1 MCPHRVFVSLIYV
14 LVGGKALSIKDRS
27 WLDVLSSNDTETLW
41 SKLFNLLSRHS
52 AVRLLYPQKELS
64 SDNKW
69 DIYSDLTQ
77 GLFLRLL
84 EKDRWQHYLDL
95 SYSHD
100 RIEQELFRIE
110 VPNFVSELQRERYPE
125 SYRLARR
132 ISDLIKT
139 RAEFRYYPNQFWSS
153 TNATAS
159 GLPRTTNKM
168 VLKVYGLAVWPTNK
182 EVSRNTNLEPLVRD
196 VAIRSRDTR
205 RTGRGS
211 GSQIIISNE
220 ELTQLIIDILT
231 AVNTPL
237 TIRMIRGFVMS
248 KLMIEDCWFISLDAE
263 LTSASERAIEPQK
276 VDLPDKRPT
285 PLDSLLAKEM
295 KQQIEN
301 VVESLLNKM
310 REAVRYKTI
319 RYSKLIDVVW
329 HCYFNPASP
338 SQTKIARLMGISDS
352 LVSHYRGIFDNLI
365 RGLPLSVDE
374 FIHLNTVLGNRV
386 AAVRSEMLVMTKTK
400 SKIGEEKT
408 IEVDPQFASAKNA
421 RAFGV
426 AASRSS

>member
-1 MCPHRVFVSLIYV
+1 MT
-14 LVGGKALSIKDRS
+14 IKDRS
-27 WLDVLSSNDTETLW
+27 WLDVLRNNDTETLW

-95 SYSHD
+95 GYSDD
-100 RIEQELFRIE
+100 RVEQELFRIE

-139 RAEFRYYPNQFWSS
+139 RAEFRYYPNQAWSS
-153 TNATAS
+153 TNAKAS
-159 GLPRTTNKM
+159 GMPRVTNKM
-168 VLKVYGLAVWPTNK
+168 VLKVYGLTCWPAGK
-182 EVSRNTNLEPLVRD
+182 EVKRNANLEHLVRE
-196 VAIRSRDTR
+196 VAVRTRDTR

-211 GSQIIISNE
+211 GSQVIISNE
-220 ELTQLIIDILT
+220 ELTQLIVDIFT
-231 AVNTPL
+231 AVDTPL
-237 TIRMIRGFVMS
+237 TVRMIRGFVMS

-263 LTSASERAIEPQK
+263 LTSASEHATEPQR

-310 REAVRYKTI
+310 REAVRFKTI
-319 RYSKLIDVVW
+319 RYFKLIDVVW

-352 LVSHYRGIFDNLI
+352 LVSHYRNIFDDLI

-374 FIHLNTVLGNRV
+374 FIHLNTVLGNRLTTLK
-386 AAVRSEMLVMTKTK
+386 SEMMVTAKSK

-408 IEVDPQFASAKNA
+408 IELDAQFASAKSA
-421 RAFGV
+421 RAFSV
-426 AASRSS
+426 AASGSS

>member
-1 MCPHRVFVSLIYV
+1 L
-14 LVGGKALSIKDRS
+14 LIKDRG
-27 WLDVLSSNDTETLW
+27 WLDVLQNNDTEELW
-41 SKLFNLLSRHS
+41 SKLFKLLSRHS
-52 AVRLLYPQKELS
+52 AVKLLYPQKELS
-64 SDNKW
+64 SDNRL

-77 GLFLRLL
+77 GLFLKLF
-84 EKDRWQHYLDL
+84 EKKRWQHYLDL
-95 SYSHD
+95 NYSD
-100 RIEQELFRIE
+100 DKVEQELFRIE

-139 RAEFRYYPNQFWSS
+139 RPEFRHYPNHAGSQ
-153 TNATAS
+153 TDAKTP
-159 GLPRTTNKM
+159 GLPRASNKM
-168 VLKVYGLAVWPTNK
+168 VLKVYGLTEWPANK
-182 EVSRNTNLEPLVRD
+182 EIKHNTNIEHLVRD
-196 VAIRSRDTR
+196 VAVRTRDTR

-220 ELTQLIIDILT
+220 ELTQLIIDIFT

-237 TIRMIRGFVMS
+237 TVRMIRWFVMS

-263 LTSASERAIEPQK
+263 LAIASERATEPRK

-285 PLDSLLAKEM
+285 PLDSLLEKEM
-295 KQQIEN
+295 KQQIQN
-301 VVESLLNKM
+301 IVESLLNKM

-338 SQTKIARLMGISDS
+338 SQTRIARTMGISDS

-365 RGLPLSVDE
+365 RNLPLNVEE
-374 FIHLNTVLGNRV
+374 FIHLNTVLGNRL
-386 AAVRSEMLVMTKTK
+386 AALRSEMVTTAKSK
-400 SKIGEEKT
+400 SKIGEEKS
-408 IEVDPQFASAKNA
+408 IEVDAQFASAKCA
-421 RAFGV
+421 KAYAV
-426 AASRSS
+426 AASGSS

>member
-1 MCPHRVFVSLIYV
+1 M
-14 LVGGKALSIKDRS
+14 SIKDRS
-27 WLDVLSSNDTETLW
+27 WLDVLWSNDTETLW

-52 AVRLLYPQKELS
+52 AVRLLYSQKELS

-95 SYSHD
+95 GYSDD
-100 RIEQELFRIE
+100 RVEQELFRIE
-110 VPNFVSELQRERYPE
+110 VPNYISELQRERYPE

-139 RAEFRYYPNQFWSS
+139 RAEFRYYPNQFWPS
-153 TNATAS
+153 TDAKAPS
-159 GLPRTTNKM
+159 HRTTNKM
-168 VLKVYGLAVWPTNK
+168 VLKVYGLSDWPAGK
-182 EVSRNTNLEPLVRD
+182 EVKRNANLENLVRD
-196 VAIRSRDTR
+196 VAVRYRDTR

-220 ELTQLIIDILT
+220 ELTQLIVDILI
-231 AVNTPL
+231 AVDTPL
-237 TIRMIRGFVMS
+237 TVRMIRGFVMS

-263 LTSASERAIEPQK
+263 LTAASERATEPQR

-310 REAVRYKTI
+310 REAVRHKTI

-352 LVSHYRGIFDNLI
+352 LVSHYRNIFDDLI
-365 RGLPLSVDE
+365 RGLPLNVDE

-386 AAVRSEMLVMTKTK
+386 SALKSEMVVTAKTR
-400 SKIGEEKT
+400 SKIGGEKAV
-408 IEVDPQFASAKNA
+408 ELDAQLASANGA
-421 RAFGV
+421 RAFT
-426 AASRSS
+426 ATASSRLNVR